1 MRVKSSIDEMVEA
14 SERELIE
21 QYGKLVPLYP
31 PGIPDAQFL
40 VALWASSQEPPDPN
54 IPLPPGEN
62 LELLKMT
69 GPIITRRITLES
81 IGFGW
86 VIATYIANRLLWPKT
101 RLSDAVPIAI
111 YMIDEAKQH
120 VKECGGDTHV
130 VTLDERGEV
139 ISYSQEEIKERTKHF
154 RAMDFFAR
162 QIVGLAMKDT
172 LNDESYDALLADYL
186 KQLNAIRKSK
196 L

>member
-1 MRVKSSIDEMVEA
+1 VDKLWAAMRVKSGIDEMVQA

-31 PGIPDAQFL
+31 SGIPDAQFL
-40 VALWASSQEPPDPN
+40 VALWAPSQEPPDPN

-62 LELLKMT
+62 LELLKIT

-101 RLSDAVPIAI
+101 RSSDAVPIAI

-139 ISYSQEEIKERTKHF
+139 VSYSIR
-154 RAMDFFAR
+154 R
-162 QIVGLAMKDT
+162 
-172 LNDESYDALLADYL
+172 
-186 KQLNAIRKSK
+186 RKSK
-196 L
+196 RGQSISGRWIFLLGRLLG